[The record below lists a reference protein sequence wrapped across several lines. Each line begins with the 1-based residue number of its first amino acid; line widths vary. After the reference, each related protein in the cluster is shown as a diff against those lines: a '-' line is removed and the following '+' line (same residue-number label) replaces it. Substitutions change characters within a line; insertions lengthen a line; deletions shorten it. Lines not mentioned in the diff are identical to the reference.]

1 MMKNVV
7 LAVFFMM
14 FCGVVLAA
22 GDNVRDK
29 NPVFDS
35 DGNLVGIVTPLRC
48 TQLVN
53 LESGETGWFC
63 PDDEK
68 SSD

>member
-1 MMKNVV
+1 MMKSAV
-7 LAVFFMM
+7 LAVFLMM
-14 FCGVVLAA
+14 YFGAVLAA

-53 LESGETGWFC
+53 LESGQTGWFC
-63 PDDEK
+63 HDVESDD
-68 SSD
+68 